1 MVVGP
6 TNELQNQKNEEKM
19 DHRIDSPLNYVV
31 MENDGENGEND
42 QITDNRIVHQLEM
55 DIFIPFSE

>member
-6 TNELQNQKNEEKM
+6 TDELQNQNNEEKM